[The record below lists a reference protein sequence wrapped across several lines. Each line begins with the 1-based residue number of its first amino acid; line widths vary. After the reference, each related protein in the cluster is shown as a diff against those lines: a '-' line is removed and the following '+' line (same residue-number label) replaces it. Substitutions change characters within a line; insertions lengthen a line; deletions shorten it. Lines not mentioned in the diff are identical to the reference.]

1 MENRSTMDHQMG
13 DNDMAGHDHHQMPAG
28 HTSSNRLM
36 FATVTIGVCHC
47 GAGCLLGDIVGE
59 WLVYAEFLIGTP
71 SQPLVLRSFLGSI
84 DLLTK
89 QQITPSHCSSAS
101 SSSTSPSRPC
111 RVTTAQRPS
120 TARSR
125 LILSLTSFEI
135 GLFGWMA
142 IFQIGIFD
150 W

>member
-59 WLVYAEFLIGTP
+59 WLVYATGANIRGRGILAEFLIGTP

-111 RVTTAQRPS
+111 RVATAQIPS

-125 LILSLTSFEI
+125 LIYYP
-135 GLFGWMA
+135 
-142 IFQIGIFD
+142 
-150 W
+150 